1 MHKTGLRNMAH
12 TATAALFSWT
22 SFQFLVKNWHSIM
35 GWYIYAE
42 MMQEETNFHGPLPG
56 LISLCFL

>member
-1 MHKTGLRNMAH
+1 MAH